1 MVAVE
6 VALLSV
12 AVMVAVPLLEIVP
25 AVAVKVAVV
34 ELAGT
39 ETDAGT
45 VRDVLFDDS
54 VTEVV
59 ALKEAFDNVTVQV
72 LVALEARV
80 VGEHWTEERLTGACK
95 LMVAVAVALLS
106 VAVIVALPL
115 LEIVPAVAVNVAEVE
130 LAGTETDAGTVREAL
145 LEDSATE
152 VAALKEALES
162 VTVQVLVAPEARVAG
177 EH

>member
-54 VTEVV
+54 VTEVA

-80 VGEHWTEERLTGACK
+80 
-95 LMVAVAVALLS
+95 
-106 VAVIVALPL
+106 
-115 LEIVPAVAVNVAEVE
+115 
-130 LAGTETDAGTVREAL
+130 
-145 LEDSATE
+145 
-152 VAALKEALES
+152 
-162 VTVQVLVAPEARVAG
+162 AG